1 MYGITVELVACLS
14 AHKLSIA
21 LLTLFVVSMATIHID
36 YLGGLRTDCTHLQS
50 GTHINTDAP
59 TDNQG
64 RGEAF
69 SPTDLV
75 ANALGTCIITTM
87 AIFARR
93 DGIDLTA
100 STLEVTKI
108 MTSQPPRRIARI
120 EVDLVIRTE
129 VLPDDATRAKLEKI
143 THTCPVAISLH
154 PDIEQA
160 VTIRWEETVE
170 V

>member
-1 MYGITVELVACLS
+1 
-14 AHKLSIA
+14 
-21 LLTLFVVSMATIHID
+21 MATIHID
-36 YLGGLRTDCTHLQS
+36 YLGELRTDCTHLQS

-87 AIFARR
+87 AIFAQRE
-93 DGIDLTA
+93 GIDLTG
-100 STLEVTKI
+100 SQLDVTKI

-120 EVDLVIRTE
+120 EVDLTLQADGSAANQPG
-129 VLPDDATRAKLEKI
+129 LPDEATRARLEQI
-143 THTCPVAISLH
+143 AHTCPVAISLH

-160 VTIRWEETVE
+160 VNIRWETGVQ

>member
-1 MYGITVELVACLS
+1 MP
-14 AHKLSIA
+14 
-21 LLTLFVVSMATIHID
+21 TIHID

-93 DGIDLTA
+93 DGIELAGSKLD
-100 STLEVTKI
+100 VTKI
-108 MTSQPPRRIARI
+108 MTTQPPRRIARI
-120 EVDLVIRTE
+120 EIDLVLNTE
-129 VLPDDATRAKLEKI
+129 NMPDDETRTRLEKI
-143 THTCPVAISLH
+143 AHTCPVAISLH

-160 VTIRWEETVE
+160 VSIQWQERAVITE
-170 V
+170 

>member
-1 MYGITVELVACLS
+1 
-14 AHKLSIA
+14 
-21 LLTLFVVSMATIHID
+21 MATIHID
-36 YLGGLRTDCTHLQS
+36 YLGDLRTECIHLQS

-93 DGIDLTA
+93 DDIELKG
-100 STLEVTKI
+100 SKVEVTKI

-120 EVDLVIRTE
+120 EVNVTLQPERM
-129 VLPDDATRAKLEKI
+129 PDGETRARLEKI
-143 THTCPVAISLH
+143 AHTCPVAISLH
-154 PDIEQA
+154 PDIEQVVRIEWEAA
-160 VTIRWEETVE
+160 VPVAK
-170 V
+170 

>member
-1 MYGITVELVACLS
+1 
-14 AHKLSIA
+14 
-21 LLTLFVVSMATIHID
+21 MATIHID
-36 YLGGLRTDCTHLQS
+36 YLGDLRTDCTHLQS

-93 DGIDLTA
+93 DGIDLKG
-100 STLEVTKI
+100 SELDVTKV

-120 EVDLVIRTE
+120 EVDLTIRVET
-129 VLPDDATRAKLEKI
+129 LPDEATRVRLEKI
-143 THTCPVAISLH
+143 AHTCPVAISLR
-154 PDIEQA
+154 PDLEQA
-160 VTIRWEETVE
+160 ITIRWEEV
-170 V
+170 VSA

>member
-1 MYGITVELVACLS
+1 
-14 AHKLSIA
+14 
-21 LLTLFVVSMATIHID
+21 MATIHID
-36 YLGGLRTDCTHLQS
+36 YLGELRTDCVHLQS

-75 ANALGTCIITTM
+75 ANALGSCIITTM

-93 DGIDLTA
+93 DGIDLKG
-100 STLEVTKI
+100 SELDVTKV

-120 EVDLVIRTE
+120 DIDLVLRAE
-129 VLPDDATRAKLEKI
+129 VLPAEVTRTKLEAI
-143 THTCPVAISLH
+143 AHACPVAISLH
-154 PDIEQA
+154 PDIIQA
-160 VTIRWEETVE
+160 VNIRWEAAVS

>member
-1 MYGITVELVACLS
+1 
-14 AHKLSIA
+14 
-21 LLTLFVVSMATIHID
+21 MATIHID
-36 YLGGLRTDCTHLQS
+36 YLGELRTECVHLQS

-93 DGIDLTA
+93 DGIELTG
-100 STLEVTKI
+100 SKLDVTKI

-120 EVDLVIRTE
+120 EVDLTLQTDA
-129 VLPDDATRAKLEKI
+129 LPDEATRARLEAI
-143 THTCPVAISLH
+143 AHTCPVAISLH

-160 VTIRWEETVE
+160 VNIRWEERASVSE
-170 V
+170 

>member
-1 MYGITVELVACLS
+1 
-14 AHKLSIA
+14 
-21 LLTLFVVSMATIHID
+21 MATIHID
-36 YLGGLRTDCTHLQS
+36 YLGELRTECVHLQS

-93 DGIDLTA
+93 DGIELKGSNLD
-100 STLEVTKI
+100 VTKI

-120 EVDLVIRTE
+120 EVDLILQAE
-129 VLPDDATRAKLEKI
+129 NLPDAETRTRLEKI
-143 THTCPVAISLH
+143 AHTCPVAISLH

-160 VTIRWEETVE
+160 VRIRWEERVPVTE
-170 V
+170 

>member
-1 MYGITVELVACLS
+1 
-14 AHKLSIA
+14 
-21 LLTLFVVSMATIHID
+21 MATAHID
-36 YLGGLRTDCTHLQS
+36 YLGELRTDCTHLQS

-75 ANALGTCIITTM
+75 ANALGTCIVTTM

-93 DGIDLTA
+93 EGIDLTGSA
-100 STLEVTKI
+100 LDVTKI

-120 EVDLVIRTE
+120 EIELTLRASP
-129 VLPDDATRAKLEKI
+129 LPDETTRARLEQI
-143 THTCPVAISLH
+143 AHTCPVAISLH
-154 PDIEQA
+154 PDVEQA
-160 VTIRWEETVE
+160 VNINWERGN
-170 V
+170 

>member
-1 MYGITVELVACLS
+1 
-14 AHKLSIA
+14 
-21 LLTLFVVSMATIHID
+21 MATIHID
-36 YLGGLRTDCTHLQS
+36 YLGGLRTDCAHLQS

-93 DGIDLTA
+93 DGIDLTG
-100 STLEVTKI
+100 SDLNVTKI
-108 MTSQPPRRIARI
+108 MTNQPPRRIARLEI
-120 EVDLVIRTE
+120 DLTLRATP
-129 VLPDDATRAKLEKI
+129 LPDDDTRARLETI
-143 THTCPVAISLH
+143 AHTCPVAISLH
-154 PDIEQA
+154 PDVEQA
-160 VTIRWEETVE
+160 VQIRWEAGVPA
-170 V
+170 

>member
-1 MYGITVELVACLS
+1 MTND
-14 AHKLSIA
+14 
-21 LLTLFVVSMATIHID
+21 LTMATIHINYAGD
-36 YLGGLRTDCTHLQS
+36 LRTDCKHLQS

-93 DGIDLTA
+93 EGIDLTG
-100 STLEVTKI
+100 SSLDVTKI
-108 MTSQPPRRIARI
+108 MSSQPPRRIARI
-120 EVDLVIRTE
+120 EINLTLRASRDGDPF
-129 VLPDDATRAKLEKI
+129 LPDNETRARLETI
-143 THTCPVAISLH
+143 AHTCPVAISLH
-154 PDIEQA
+154 PDLEQA
-160 VTIRWEETVE
+160 VRIRWEAEGMMNSSFLIHHS
-170 V
+170 

>member
-1 MYGITVELVACLS
+1 
-14 AHKLSIA
+14 
-21 LLTLFVVSMATIHID
+21 MATIHID
-36 YLGGLRTDCTHLQS
+36 YLGGLRTDCAHLQS
-50 GTHINTDAP
+50 GMHLHTDAP

-93 DGIDLTA
+93 DGIDLTGSA
-100 STLEVTKI
+100 LDVTKI

-120 EVDLVIRTE
+120 EIDLTLRATP
-129 VLPDDATRAKLEKI
+129 LPDDNTRAQLEKI
-143 THTCPVAISLH
+143 AHTCPVAISLH
-154 PDIEQA
+154 PNVEQ
-160 VTIRWEETVE
+160 VVSIRWEEGVPA
-170 V
+170 